1 MKKSLL
7 ALAVAAFAATAA
19 NAAAVYEKD
28 GTELNIGG
36 EVEIM
41 GGNANGYFADGKAG
55 HDSTTR
61 DRARLS
67 MDGRTQITSG
77 IAAYGFYEWEV
88 NHDGDSK
95 EAQDLNARYSYVGV
109 DFGAFGKVQAGR
121 YEDPFEYA
129 SNVVDNLEEVGVYGG
144 MDERNS
150 GNLSY
155 MWSGFGFDAGV
166 NYQFAVD
173 KYNADDY
180 FGDFDVNNGWSAYA
194 GYTSP
199 SVLFGPISIRAAYQY
214 LSGQHE
220 HEVSGNDWYHDDEND
235 IDTTEGRYIKN
246 IKTYDL
252 GLSWGNFGE
261 GLYLATNFSH
271 SRATG
276 SRDGNYSQQTVRAW
290 ESMISY
296 GFDMGVVLSAA
307 YSDIKVTSNEEGLN
321 DDDVRHY
328 EDSHKRYTSL
338 VASYDINENFRVW
351 AEGILDNGSTDGEGV
366 FQKSNDKNMDGFL
379 VGARY
384 TF

>member
-28 GTELNIGG
+28 GTSLNIGG

-41 GGNANGYFADGKAG
+41 GGNANGYFENSAK
-55 HDSTTR
+55 DSTTR

-67 MDGRTQITSG
+67 LDGRTQLTSG

-95 EAQDLNARYSYVGV
+95 EAQDLNGRYSYVGV
-109 DFGAFGKVQAGR
+109 DFGAFGKIQAGR

-173 KYNADDY
+173 NYNADD
-180 FGDFDVNNGWSAYA
+180 FIGTFDVDHGFSVYA
-194 GYTSP
+194 GYTTP
-199 SVLFGPISIRAAYQY
+199 TVGFGPISIRAAYQY
-214 LSGQHE
+214 LNGQHE
-220 HEVSGNDWYHDDEND
+220 HEVEGNVRDDDGKVES
-235 IDTTEGRYIKN
+235 TKYIKSV
-246 IKTYDL
+246 KTYDL
-252 GLSWGNFGE
+252 GVSWGNFGD
-261 GLYLATNFSH
+261 GLYFATNFNH
-271 SRATG
+271 SKATG
-276 SRDGNYSQQTVRAW
+276 LNDGTYTEQTVRAW
-290 ESMISY
+290 ESMASY
-296 GFDMGVVLSAA
+296 GLEMGVVVSAA
-307 YSDIKVTSNEEGLN
+307 YSDIKITDNVA
-321 DDDVRHY
+321 
-328 EDSHKRYTSL
+328 DSELHKKYAQL

-351 AEGILDNGSTDGEGV
+351 AEGIFDCNSDKGKAV
-366 FQKSNDKNMDGFL
+366 FQDSKEDGSNGVL

>member
-7 ALAVAAFAATAA
+7 SLAVVAFAATSA

-28 GTELNIGG
+28 GTALNIGG

-67 MDGRTQITSG
+67 LDGRTQLTSG

-109 DFGAFGKVQAGR
+109 DFGAFGKLQAGR

-173 KYNADDY
+173 NYNADD
-180 FGDFDVNNGWSAYA
+180 FIGTFDVDSGFSVYA
-194 GYTSP
+194 GYTTP
-199 SVLFGPISIRAAYQY
+199 TVGFGPISIRAAYQY
-214 LSGQHE
+214 LNGQHE
-220 HEVSGNDWYHDDEND
+220 HEVASNTHEND
-235 IDTTEGRYIKN
+235 DVASIKSV
-246 IKTYDL
+246 KTYDL
-252 GLSWGNFGE
+252 GVSWGNFGE
-261 GLYLATNFSH
+261 GLYFATNFNH
-271 SRATG
+271 SKVTG
-276 SRDGNYSQQTVRAW
+276 LKDDAFVEQTVRAW
-290 ESMISY
+290 ESMASY
-296 GFDMGVVLSAA
+296 GLDMGVVVSVA
-307 YSDIKVTSNEEGLN
+307 YSDIKFTNTDYSE
-321 DDDVRHY
+321 
-328 EDSHKRYTSL
+328 SHKKFAQL
-338 VASYDINENFRVW
+338 VASYDVNENFRVW
-351 AEGILDNGSTDGEGV
+351 AEGIFDCNSDDGQAVFQDSKTDGSNGV
-366 FQKSNDKNMDGFL
+366 L